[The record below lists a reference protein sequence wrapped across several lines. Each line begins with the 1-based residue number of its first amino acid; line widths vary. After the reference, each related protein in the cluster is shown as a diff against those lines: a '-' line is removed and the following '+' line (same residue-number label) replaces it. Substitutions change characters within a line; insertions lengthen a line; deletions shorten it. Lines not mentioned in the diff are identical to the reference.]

1 MDLVDSDWHAGY
13 GIALAV
19 PSTRIRNVGAKFE
32 LDIQN
37 PCSRGGVF
45 LPSVV
50 EMQILKPWKI

>member
-13 GIALAV
+13 GMALTV
-19 PSTRIRNVGAKFE
+19 PSTSIRNVGAKFE

-45 LPSVV
+45 LPFVV
-50 EMQILKPWKI
+50 ECRY